1 MTALLPSATDDDL
14 CRVEDAVRT
23 HRLPPY
29 VGDFDVQFDNTW
41 DGEPGVWVLF
51 RLTDDSY
58 PSQQVLDEMNA
69 LARDVRR
76 DLYAVVPD
84 RAVFVRFTR
93 ALEAEAT
100 ARA

>member
-1 MTALLPSATDDDL
+1 MTTLLPSVTDDDV
-14 CRVEDAVRT
+14 RRIEDAVRM

-29 VGDFDVQFDNTW
+29 VGGFDVQFDSTW
-41 DGEPGVWVLF
+41 DGEPAVWVLF
-51 RLTDDSY
+51 RLTDDSH

-84 RAVFVRFTR
+84 RAAFVRFTPPP
-93 ALEAEAT
+93 EPT
-100 ARA
+100 APV